1 MCNIFSKTSKTDKEQ
16 IAELKSNYEEL
27 LNYVKC
33 LKLSD
38 LQDVSGCLKPNL
50 GDVLTY
56 TGRIW
61 NSLQSGVDIENTPVQ
76 KITYAQLYNLYENKQ
91 LIPGQFYEIT
101 DYVTKC
107 IGSVNG
113 TQISS
118 AEHPF
123 NIIVQATSNSTLNHN
138 AKATPRENDTY
149 FTYPALEAMEIKYD
163 IDGQN
168 FPYCNG
174 NGWIYYMKDQFG
186 NEANYDFK
194 NLLFI
199 KNNVTS
205 YTFNEFVN
213 DQIQDFSLSGHCSN
227 NKIINLNP
235 QSLSYTTFQVTTPNA
250 YVLSNTVIHTSNNGT
265 VTLNK
270 SSQFNIIVVGGSDL
284 SVTGNYNTLTNCS
297 GIILGDHNVIQ
308 GQCDMYMKRD
318 NFEGFNISRLE
329 FDNYQ
334 GDIPILQFY
343 ILPKGIDGSISR
355 LKVRYI
361 VDSYGITTEKFFTN
375 IHYYEGNT
383 LSIPM
388 NINQDALEDYNSD
401 WEVITIQISIMDGN
415 NPVITQSYQFF
426 NEE

>member
-38 LQDVSGCLKPNL
+38 LQDVSGCLQPNL

-76 KITYAQLYNLYENKQ
+76 KITYDQLYSLYESKQ
-91 LIPGQFYEIT
+91 LIPGRFYEII

-107 IGSVNG
+107 SVTIPNG
-113 TQISS
+113 IRISS

-123 NIIVQATSNSTLNHN
+123 NIIVQATSNSTLSHN
-138 AKATPRENDTY
+138 AKATSREGDTY

-163 IDGQN
+163 IDEGDW
-168 FPYCNG
+168 PYSDG
-174 NGWIYYMKDQFG
+174 KGWIYYMKDQQG

-194 NLLFI
+194 NILFT
-199 KNNVTS
+199 KDGVTS
-205 YTFNEFVN
+205 YTFNLQFGQEQPQDYSNFV
-213 DQIQDFSLSGHCSN
+213 HCTN
-227 NKIINLNP
+227 NKIESEFPSRIRYI
-235 QSLSYTTFQVTTPNA
+235 SFQVNEERDIFNNIIANSENITIKGPA
-250 YVLSNTVIHTSNNGT
+250 KFNTLIQCNDLKVSGSNNNLTKTSGT
-265 VTLNK
+265 
-270 SSQFNIIVVGGSDL
+270 
-284 SVTGNYNTLTNCS
+284 
-297 GIILGDHNVIQ
+297 ILGDHNIIQ

-318 NFEGFNISRLE
+318 NFEGFNISRLV
-329 FDNYQ
+329 FDNDQ
-334 GDIPILQFY
+334 GDIPILQFH
-343 ILPKGIDGSISR
+343 ILPKGIDGNISR
-355 LKVRYI
+355 LKVRYT
-361 VDSYGITTEKFFTN
+361 VDSYGITTEKFFAH
-375 IHYYEGNT
+375 IPYYEGNT

-388 NINQDALEDYNSD
+388 NINQDALEDYNPD

-415 NPVITQSYQFF
+415 YPVITQSYQFF
-426 NEE
+426 NE